1 MADIDP
7 NRESALLAR
16 LQGGDAAA
24 FSLWLDSHY
33 DFIYRVAYRLLG
45 QKMDAEDLTHDV
57 CITLPAKLK
66 SFRAE
71 GSIRAWL
78 GQVTVN
84 AGRDWLRR
92 NKKRA
97 YIEIDPEIAGNA
109 DTAQAVYARQVLAAM
124 GRLPDNLRE
133 TLVLATE
140 GLTYAEMAAAMNCP
154 EGTVAWR
161 VSAARDQLAKSLE
174 GKRDAAAG

>member
-1 MADIDP
+1 MADIDA
-7 NRESALLAR
+7 NGESELLAR
-16 LQGGDAAA
+16 LLGGDAAA
-24 FSLWLDSHY
+24 FSLWLDIHY

-57 CITLPAKLK
+57 CLTLATKLK
-66 SFRAE
+66 SFRGE
-71 GSIRAWL
+71 GSVRAWL

-97 YIEIDPEIAGNA
+97 YIEIDPEMAGAGDTA
-109 DTAQAVYARQVLAAM
+109 DTVYARQVVAAM
-124 GRLPDNLRE
+124 GQLPDNLRE
-133 TLVLATE
+133 TLILATE
-140 GLTYAEMAAAMNCP
+140 GFTYAEMAKALNCP

-161 VSAARDQLAKSLE
+161 ISAARDQLTKSLE
-174 GKRDAAAG
+174 GKRNAAAG